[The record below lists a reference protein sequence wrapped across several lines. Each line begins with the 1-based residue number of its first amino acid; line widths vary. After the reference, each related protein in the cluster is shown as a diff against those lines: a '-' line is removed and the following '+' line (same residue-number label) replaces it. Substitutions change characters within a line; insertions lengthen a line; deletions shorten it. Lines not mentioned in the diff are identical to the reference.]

1 MTPLQFNPASMMN
14 LADVYRQQQEAM
26 QQMQHSQSM
35 KVGEGGAS
43 PLQAGGVNG
52 SQAPVGP
59 FGNYLTE
66 MVNEV
71 NGKQQVS
78 TQMVAG
84 LLAGQDIPLHRAV
97 IAMEEASVAFQMMVE
112 VRNKLL
118 EGYQEL
124 MRMQV

>member
-1 MTPLQFNPASMMN
+1 MTPIAFNPASVMN
-14 LADVYRQQQEAM
+14 LADVYRQQQEVM
-26 QQMQHSQSM
+26 ERVQQATKQ
-35 KVGEGGAS
+35 VGQDALAPMSSGATS
-43 PLQAGGVNG
+43 GA
-52 SQAPVGP
+52 QAPVGP
-59 FGNYLTE
+59 FGNYLSE
-66 MVNEV
+66 MVREV